1 MIILLLVIPLQV
13 FDIPRTL
20 KLVIVQQLQVVASL
34 LGIVGDFVGA
44 FPGGA
49 KFSMSWVLRYRR
61 NFPKDEVPYVESP
74 KLYSLVAVS

>member
-13 FDIPRTL
+13 FDILGTL

-44 FPGGA
+44 FPGRA